1 MKSNSARLSIPG
13 SLAAAA
19 ALIFAAGCANS
30 DPVTGPVPTNI
41 TGSWT
46 GTYLPDDAVG
56 CTNGSAEAT
65 FVQQGSAVTGTLSS
79 TSDCGFQGIAFQG
92 VLEGNTLTGSITGS
106 PWFKQTSTAIGTL
119 SATSLDLTLRNTV
132 YRYSGGQMRLHLV
145 SRHAP

>member
-1 MKSNSARLSIPG
+1 MKSKPARLSIPG

-19 ALIFAAGCANS
+19 LVFAAGCANS

-46 GTYLPDDAVG
+46 GTYFPDDAVG

-65 FVQQGSAVTGTLSS
+65 FVQQGSAVTGTLSA